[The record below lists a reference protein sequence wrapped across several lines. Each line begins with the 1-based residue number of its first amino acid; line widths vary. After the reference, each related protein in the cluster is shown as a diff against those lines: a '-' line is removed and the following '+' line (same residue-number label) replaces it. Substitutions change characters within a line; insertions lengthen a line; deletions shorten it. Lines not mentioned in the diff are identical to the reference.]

1 MNLASNIFEQPWM
14 ILILLVLFFGI
25 IVLGIILIKKF
36 VINKNEKKVELDKD
50 KIREDELKR
59 ILEPITDEDSLKAME
74 DVENKK

>member
-1 MNLASNIFEQPWM
+1 MNLASNVFEQPWM

-59 ILEPITDEDSLKAME
+59 ILEPITDEDALQAME

>member
-36 VINKNEKKVELDKD
+36 VINKNEKKPELDKD

-74 DVENKK
+74 DAENKK

>member
-25 IVLGIILIKKF
+25 IVLGIILIKKL

>member
-1 MNLASNIFEQPWM
+1 MNLASNVFEQPWM